1 MSLSHVLFEHG
12 ANREEVLSSGAVQ
25 TLGTGLRN
33 AGAAKCTVSSCDAV
47 ALALSFVGDEV

>member
-12 ANREEVLSSGAVQ
+12 ANREEVSSLGADQ